1 MGKGESIMAQARL
14 QRFAKG
20 KTYNLSEIWA
30 ANEASKESYLTA
42 LIELIGKLEHNAD
55 AYFKGMNYEFT
66 SELKRGVT
74 FGDKWDKVWVMRDGK
89 KARIVCWIDADT
101 GLIYKPNGVSAPY
114 PKPRADM
121 FDAETYKYADPNGGW
136 LYKNFDA
143 EKKSMRKA
151 IVFSKQERSTKDVL
165 EHGEVKMTDR

>member
-1 MGKGESIMAQARL
+1 MAQARL
-14 QRFAKG
+14 QRFARG

>member
-1 MGKGESIMAQARL
+1 MTQARI
-14 QRFAKG
+14 QRFERG
-20 KTYNLSEIWA
+20 KLYNSSEIYA
-30 ANEASKESYLTA
+30 AYEANKESYLAA
-42 LIELIGKLEHNAD
+42 LLELVDKLEENAK
-55 AYFKGMNYEFT
+55 AYYAGMEYDFT
-66 SELKRGVT
+66 DEQFRGVT

-89 KARIVCWIDADT
+89 KARIVCYIDANT

-143 EKKSMRKA
+143 EKRSMRKS
-151 IVFSKQERSTKDVL
+151 ILFSNQERNIKEVF
-165 EHGEVKMTDR
+165 EHGEDKMSGR

>member
-1 MGKGESIMAQARL
+1 MADYEYIRAPRIT
-14 QRFAKG
+14 RFERG
-20 KTYNLSEIWA
+20 KTYLLDDIKEKM
-30 ANEASKESYLTA
+30 ETLQFESYMNA
-42 LIELIGKLEHNAD
+42 LIDMLKKLEHNAA
-55 AYFKGMNYEFT
+55 AYFKGMEYDYT
-66 SELKRGVT
+66 DELFRGVT
-74 FGDKWDKVWVMRDGK
+74 FGDKWDKVWVMRGGK